1 MKAERLYIEHLHSR
15 IKSTDDA
22 LEKAYNTI
30 EQMDKRLTVF
40 EQEIVIL
47 TELVRDLDIK
57 LQYEKS

>member
-1 MKAERLYIEHLHSR
+1 MNAERLYIEHLHSR

-22 LEKAYNTI
+22 LEKSYNII
-30 EQMDKRLTVF
+30 EQMDKRLKGF

>member
-1 MKAERLYIEHLHSR
+1 MNAERLYIEHLHSR

-22 LEKAYNTI
+22 LEKSYNII
-30 EQMDKRLTVF
+30 EQMDKRLNGF

>member
-30 EQMDKRLTVF
+30 ERMDKRQTVF

-57 LQYEKS
+57 LQ

>member
-30 EQMDKRLTVF
+30 ERMDKRLTVF

-57 LQYEKS
+57 LQYEKA